1 MSAMSGLLRRYD
13 QGRILKAVFYG
24 LVVGVA
30 ATLAFDYR
38 ELARESAL
46 AELAAPGSEPV
57 LPGLTEN
64 GEPLPGEVETP
75 RETLRQQLAIALE
88 PGGTL
93 SLTGT
98 ISPGSADR
106 FGEEIARIGE
116 YVTRV
121 RLDSPGGS
129 VHDALAIGQTIRDRG
144 YETVVKKGALC
155 ASSCPLAFAGGIQRV
170 AETGATLGVHQV
182 FAPGNDERDP
192 ASAVASAQTTTAR
205 IQRYLEAMNVDPA
218 LWTLAMETP
227 PNRLHYLT
235 PDEMRTLRLTGGSA
249 VAEASA
255 Q

>member
-1 MSAMSGLLRRYD
+1 MPAVTGLLRRYD
-13 QGRILKAVFYG
+13 QGRVLKAVFYG

-38 ELARESAL
+38 ELARENAL
-46 AELAAPGSEPV
+46 AELADPGSQPV

-64 GEPLPGEVETP
+64 GEPLPGEVETS

-98 ISPGSADR
+98 ISLGSADR

-116 YVTRV
+116 YVARV

-129 VHDALAIGQTIRDRG
+129 VHDALAIGQAIRDRG
-144 YETVVKKGALC
+144 FETVVKKGALC
-155 ASSCPLAFAGGIQRV
+155 ASSCPLVFAGGMQRL

-182 FAPGNDERDP
+182 FAPETARQ
-192 ASAVASAQTTTAR
+192 SAADAMAGAQATTAR
-205 IQRYLEAMNVDPA
+205 IQRYLEAMDVDPA

-235 PDEMRTLRLTGGSA
+235 PDEMRALRLTGGNA
-249 VAEASA
+249 VAEVTA

>member
-1 MSAMSGLLRRYD
+1 MSGFSALLRRYD
-13 QGRILKAVFYG
+13 HGRLLKAVFYG

-30 ATLAFDYR
+30 ATLALDYR
-38 ELARESAL
+38 ELERANAL
-46 AELAAPGSEPV
+46 AELAQPGREPI

-75 RETLRQQLAIALE
+75 RETLKQQLAIALE

-98 ISPGSADR
+98 IGLGSADR

-129 VHDALAIGQTIRDRG
+129 VHDALAIGHAVRERG
-144 YETVVKKGALC
+144 FETVVAKGALC
-155 ASSCPLAFAGGIQRV
+155 ASSCPLIFAGGIQRL

-182 FAPGNDERDP
+182 FAPDAERQ
-192 ASAVASAQTTTAR
+192 SAADAMAGAQATTAR
-205 IQRYLEAMNVDPA
+205 IQRYLEAMDVDPA

-227 PNRLHYLT
+227 PHRLHYLT
-235 PDEMRTLRLTGGSA
+235 PDEMRALRLTGGNA
-249 VAEASA
+249 VAEA

>member
-1 MSAMSGLLRRYD
+1 MSGLSALVRRYD
-13 QGRILKAVFYG
+13 HGRLLKAVFYG

-30 ATLAFDYR
+30 ATLVFDYR
-38 ELARESAL
+38 ELAKANAL
-46 AELAAPGSEPV
+46 AELAQPGSEPI

-64 GEPLPGEVETP
+64 GEPLPGDVETS

-98 ISPGSADR
+98 IGVGSADL

-129 VHDALAIGQTIRDRG
+129 VHDALAIGQSVRDRG
-144 YETVVKKGALC
+144 FETVVEKGALC
-155 ASSCPLAFAGGIQRV
+155 ASSCPLIFAGGVQRL

-182 FAPGNDERDP
+182 FAPGNDERDT
-192 ASAVASAQTTTAR
+192 ASAIASAQTTTAR
-205 IQRYLEAMNVDPA
+205 IQRYLESMDVDPA

-235 PDEMRTLRLTGGSA
+235 PDEMRALRLTGGSV
-249 VAEASA
+249 VAEVAE
-255 Q
+255 